1 MTMRNLF
8 LALVLAN
15 LGFAAWHSWFAA
27 PAGRSPVSKRGDAP
41 GITLVSELGKDT
53 DQAVSVASSN
63 ETAAGGATASSNSAS
78 APAPTTKDNQD
89 SSSAPAPAT
98 SANDRL
104 RCVTVGPFKELS
116 QAAAAAAQLRSSGL
130 DPMQRV
136 AEGDIW
142 VGYWVYLKEIA
153 TQAQAKDILAKL
165 RAHKITDAYVIPDTD
180 SGNLVSLGVFSEIA
194 RARSRLEAVRALGYD
209 VTVAD
214 RTRRGTVYWIDV
226 RLANGQSVDFDKL
239 QPAGRIIR
247 LEQRPCQSAHP

>member
-27 PAGRSPVSKRGDAP
+27 SAGGSPVSKRGDAP
-41 GITLVSELGKDT
+41 GIALVSELGKGADR
-53 DQAVSVASSN
+53 AVSIASSN
-63 ETAAGGATASSNSAS
+63 QAAGGGATASSNAASVPTPTNEAPHGSSAT
-78 APAPTTKDNQD
+78 APA
-89 SSSAPAPAT
+89 A
-98 SANDRL
+98 SANDGT

-130 DPMQRV
+130 DPTQRV

-165 RAHKITDAYVIPDTD
+165 RADKITDAYVIPDTD
-180 SGNLVSLGVFSEIA
+180 SGNLVSLGVYSEID
-194 RARSRLEAVRALGYD
+194 RARRRLEAVRALGYD

-226 RLANGQSVDFDKL
+226 RLASGQSVDFDKL